1 VWLPRTT
8 YIRLVAEAALAL
20 HVPKLEL
27 RAEQAE
33 TTLAREREIHQ
44 QEIRHWASMFLRRE
58 KTYPLPLTPDEKTQ
72 MKAER
77 AERAAQPPRLTEDQ
91 LARREAARQWAKTN
105 GLTEEEADKAF
116 MTQLATQVESD

>member
-1 VWLPRTT
+1 VWVNRTT

-58 KTYPLPLTPDEKTQ
+58 KTYPLPAPPAEKAATQ
-72 MKAER
+72 AER

-116 MTQLATQVESD
+116 MAQLATQVESD

>member
-8 YIRLVAEAALAL
+8 YIRLVSDAALAL
-20 HVPKLEL
+20 QVPKLEL

-33 TTLAREREIHQ
+33 ATLAREREIHQ

-58 KTYPLPLTPDEKTQ
+58 KTYPLPATPAEKAATQ
-72 MKAER
+72 AER
-77 AERAAQPPRLTEDQ
+77 AERAAQPLRLTEDQ

-116 MTQLATQVESD
+116 MAQLATQVESD